1 MPIYDKNDNV
11 LTPAV
16 ASALSRPDVI
26 EIKNRLLDGSYHV
39 QSIGTAGT
47 LLDVTAHFTMA
58 EKLAFDIIKR
68 NMSSIRVTFDGRYY
82 TGVIDGELSWERLIN
97 TWDPMFT
104 ASFALMVDEEGVV

>member
-26 EIKNRLLDGSYHV
+26 EIKNRTLDGKYHV
-39 QSIGTAGT
+39 QSIGEAGT
-47 LLDVTAHFTMA
+47 LLDVTAHLTMA
-58 EKLAFDIIKR
+58 EKLVFDGIKR
-68 NMSSIRVTFDGRYY
+68 TMDLIKVVFDGRYY
-82 TGVIDGELSWERLIN
+82 LGLIDGELSYERLIN

-104 ASFALMVDEEGVV
+104 VNFTLMVDEEGVV